1 MLIIGLLESKSM
13 KAKLKAKSVKES
25 QIRQQNPNQSTKA
38 KSIKENQ
45 IRQQHPKSVKESPIS
60 Q

>member
-1 MLIIGLLESKSM
+1 M

-25 QIRQQNPNQSTKA
+25 QIRHPYPNQSTKA

-45 IRQQHPKSVKESPIS
+45 IRQQNPKSVKESPIS